1 MLRIVPHGSE
11 MCMAREVRKTTPKGL
26 TERVTEGRVVVVTI
40 HKALALGDT
49 CYALPSTWGSR
60 RKEIL

>member
-11 MCMAREVRKTTPKGL
+11 MCMAREVRKITPKD
-26 TERVTEGRVVVVTI
+26 RVTEGRVVVVTMN
-40 HKALALGDT
+40 KALALGDT